1 MDIAGDIA
9 EISRDIAFDQRAAY
23 FAAAM
28 IHFLHDPDAA
38 GNGDLVA
45 DRRRFDDGAQL
56 FSTGAHGIFDIFLKD
71 RVKLVIIDDT
81 LSFQADDEPAV
92 LGLVDMA
99 DLDQMP
105 QQDPIIILRDQMK
118 AGQRQDAR
126 SQLCPRHLSAGSQR
140 AHRLMIQQA
149 VRQALCAP
157 EALRTAPR
165 CTAAPARC
173 PGQIPGDELRQHRP
187 GLRVILT
194 HDEPHLT
201 GIAAAAGAAHALQ
214 ESGHGKRRVDLKC
227 ALQPADVDAQLQR
240 GSGTDRKQRIIIF
253 HLFFCAFPI

>member
-1 MDIAGDIA
+1 MAILSPIGGGLTMVP
-9 EISRDIAFDQRAAY
+9 SF
-23 FAAAM
+23 
-28 IHFLHDPDAA
+28 
-38 GNGDLVA
+38 
-45 DRRRFDDGAQL
+45 
-56 FSTGAHGIFDIFLKD
+56 FSAGAHGIFDIFLKD

-126 SQLCPRHLSAGSQR
+126 GQLCRRHLSAGSQR

-149 VRQALCAP
+149 VRQALCARRLYEP
-157 EALRTAPR
+157 LLDVQLHQRDALD
-165 CTAAPARC
+165 
-173 PGQIPGDELRQHRP
+173 QIPGDELRQHRP

-253 HLFFCAFPI
+253 ISSALSRYEADKLPWWMRKRSGS